1 MTSPPFGKTYVS
13 YLLWV
18 GPMHRENN
26 SKKFTV
32 LLKDQLRQNNYKQE
46 HKEYFENSQKSGK
59 TKGIALNSQETAAWQ
74 PQEEKWLR
82 FEQSQPW
89 MEEA

>member
-1 MTSPPFGKTYVS
+1 MSSAQFSALAFKTLQNIKRQNKTAKIKPKTMTSPAFAKTYVS

-32 LLKDQLRQNNYKQE
+32 LLKDQLR
-46 HKEYFENSQKSGK
+46 
-59 TKGIALNSQETAAWQ
+59 
-74 PQEEKWLR
+74 
-82 FEQSQPW
+82 
-89 MEEA
+89 